1 MESTAAAVVQGNTSW
16 QMPQFTLLPQA
27 RLRHQLRTTLYQKP
41 KVRFLEVQHKR
52 AAENITAEMQSQYH
66 HHHHPKKKLWKIVN
80 SSFLKNAAV
89 GKRTR
94 SPQFQTGLVQVSAPV
109 QIILVEA

>member
-1 MESTAAAVVQGNTSW
+1 MESTAAVVVQGNTSW

-27 RLRHQLRTTLYQKP
+27 RLLHQLRTTLYQKP

-66 HHHHPKKKLWKIVN
+66 HSPKKPMEN
-80 SSFLKNAAV
+80 SQEQFPQECCCWEKNKKPSDPDWSGASISTCADH
-89 GKRTR
+89 
-94 SPQFQTGLVQVSAPV
+94 PC
-109 QIILVEA
+109 